1 MRRKTNLAQQAARC
15 ATDEMDRL
23 AHAMAFVILQRQM
36 RGRWTSQLRSSKTTQ
51 V

>member
-1 MRRKTNLAQQAARC
+1 MRRKSHITQQPPRC
-15 ATDEMDRL
+15 STDEMDRL

-36 RGRWTSQLRSSKTTQ
+36 RGKWTSELRLSKTLH